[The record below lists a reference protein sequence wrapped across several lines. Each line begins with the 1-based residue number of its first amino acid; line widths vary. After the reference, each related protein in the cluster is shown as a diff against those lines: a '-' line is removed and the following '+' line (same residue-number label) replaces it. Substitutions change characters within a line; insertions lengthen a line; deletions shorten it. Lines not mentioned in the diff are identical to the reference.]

1 MAQSV
6 KQQILSRIYG
16 RGRGWAFTPS
26 DFIQDFK
33 RWEIS
38 NSLEDLANEIL
49 YHNYLLFNTL
59 ITTCLITSIS
69 EGLLSAIKSVRA
81 NNVALSIIGTP
92 SL

>member
-1 MAQSV
+1 M

-16 RGRGWAFTPS
+16 RGRGWYLLQV
-26 DFIQDFK
+26 ILH
-33 RWEIS
+33 WEIS

-49 YHNYLLFNTL
+49 YHNYRLFNTL

-81 NNVALSIIGTP
+81 NSVALSIIGIP